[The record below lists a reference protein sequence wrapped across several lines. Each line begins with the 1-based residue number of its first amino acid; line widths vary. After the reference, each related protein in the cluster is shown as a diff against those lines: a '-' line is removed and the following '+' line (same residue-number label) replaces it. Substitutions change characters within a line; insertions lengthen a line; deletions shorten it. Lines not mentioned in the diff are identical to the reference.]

1 MRVRAA
7 GHFDLWYPI
16 RDSLYRANRLKNPT
30 GITFALDKVNDPVSP
45 LPRPIMLNS
54 SLKPGPDV
62 VSSFPVENF
71 QISPFQHGGTVTLGC
86 AHDKKQTRGVFSVSQ
101 KRQYR
106 RIPRSQKPT
115 GTERKFVF
123 SRSYRRYVYGWRRP
137 EICRYLSV
145 GGFFDLAALK
155 RNIFLRLL
163 LLFFFFFNRDRAAFF
178 KSHNAD
184 SLSQHVVPLSHISKM
199 YVSITISLFSRNIKH
214 LT

>member
-1 MRVRAA
+1 MVPDPWQFVSRKSAKKPDRHYFCTWQSERSSFATATPDYVK
-7 GHFDLWYPI
+7 FQ
-16 RDSLYRANRLKNPT
+16 LKARSGPPT
-30 GITFALDKVNDPVSP
+30 
-45 LPRPIMLNS
+45 
-54 SLKPGPDV
+54 V

-71 QISPFQHGGTVTLGC
+71 QISPFQPGGTVTLGC

-163 LLFFFFFNRDRAAFF
+163 LLFFFSIVTGLHFLNPTTTVHC
-178 KSHNAD
+178 HNMWYH
-184 SLSQHVVPLSHISKM
+184 SVIFLKCTS
-199 YVSITISLFSRNIKH
+199 VSR
-214 LT
+214 